1 MLKVVGVGYMCSIGV
16 SFGVRWLGWG
26 CGIVFRGYKCCKC
39 GCMGCWGYVLYLDVY
54 RWGVLGWGIGY
65 GGVYILDYFLG
76 FCVVSYGCVVW
87 DWYESFCCKNVVRG
101 YCIV

>member
-39 GCMGCWGYVLYLDVY
+39 GCMGCWG
-54 RWGVLGWGIGY
+54 
-65 GGVYILDYFLG
+65 
-76 FCVVSYGCVVW
+76 
-87 DWYESFCCKNVVRG
+87 
-101 YCIV
+101 